1 MYYLYYCKYV
11 LIIGMALA
19 GAGGGGFLYALV
31 KEESHKE
38 KIRNLIEINKLNMK
52 IYDTK
57 VSQDGIELNFS

>member
-1 MYYLYYCKYV
+1 MYL
-11 LIIGMALA
+11 LFNLSIGMALA